1 MKVIILG
8 GGVIG
13 VTSAWY
19 LVQQGHEVIV
29 VDRQSSAAEETSAGN
44 AGQIS
49 PGYATP
55 WGAGY
60 SIKSSKMDVS
70 KTCTFSDPT

>member
-44 AGQIS
+44 AGLLR
-49 PGYATP
+49 
-55 WGAGY
+55 
-60 SIKSSKMDVS
+60 V
-70 KTCTFSDPT
+70 FH

>member
-55 WGAGY
+55 WGAPG
-60 SIKSSKMDVS
+60 IPLKAVKWM
-70 KTCTFSDPT
+70 FQNMHL

>member
-55 WGAGY
+55 WEHQA
-60 SIKSSKMDVS
+60 
-70 KTCTFSDPT
+70 FR